1 MSDDANNGVDG
12 DIAVVAQSAC
22 TVRLGAGGA
31 MMDDGVM
38 ASALAA
44 LQQASGLGFWL
55 RSRGGGVVRRAS
67 RGGDALSFV
76 WRAARASLAR
86 GGTLASARRSAGRR

>member
-31 MMDDGVM
+31 MMDDEVM

-44 LQQASGLGFWL
+44 LQQASGLGFLL

-67 RGGDALSFV
+67 RGWGCTFICLAGGAGF
-76 WRAARASLAR
+76 ARA
-86 GGTLASARRSAGRR
+86 GWNAGIRA